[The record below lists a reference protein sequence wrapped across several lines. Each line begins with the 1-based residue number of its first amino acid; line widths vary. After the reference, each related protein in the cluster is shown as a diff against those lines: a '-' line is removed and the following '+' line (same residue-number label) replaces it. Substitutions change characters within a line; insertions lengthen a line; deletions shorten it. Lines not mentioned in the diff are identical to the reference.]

1 MAAFTPPIPAMM
13 AAMPLSTRAAAVIV
27 ASWNGRHLLPSC
39 LDALLAQ
46 DAPGWAVEI
55 VVVDNGS
62 TDGTAAF
69 LADAYPQ
76 VRVIALASNL
86 GFGAA
91 VNRGIIET
99 TAPFVVLV
107 NNDAVCE
114 PGFVAALLAPFDS
127 PDADQLGA
135 VTARIILADRY
146 REASATD
153 GGGLLGLDGRRWVPA
168 ADGVELLNSTGNEV
182 TVSGNGRDRSWLSPV
197 DSPAPLADV
206 FGFCGGAAALRRSAL
221 DRVGTFDETLFL
233 YYEDTDLSW
242 RLRRHGWQI
251 AYAHD
256 AVVRHRHAASSG
268 VDSEFF
274 IRHNDRNRVVV
285 ALRNAP
291 LPVVVRAV
299 VHTAGRAAR
308 DVVRGRNVRRHLET
322 ARYLAVRLPGIWRER
337 RGLNKAA
344 TIARRDVARYLIED
358 TVGA

>member
-1 MAAFTPPIPAMM
+1 MAASSSPISVKTA
-13 AAMPLSTRAAAVIV
+13 TVIV

-76 VRVIALASNL
+76 VRMIALASNL

-114 PGFVAALLAPFDS
+114 PGFVAALLAPFDN

-146 REASATD
+146 READAAD
-153 GGGLLGLDGRRWVPA
+153 RGGLVGVDGRRWVPA

-197 DSPAPLADV
+197 DSPAPVADV
-206 FGFCGGAAALRRSAL
+206 FGFCGGAAALRRAAL
-221 DRVGTFDETLFL
+221 DRVGTFDEGLFL

-291 LPVVVRAV
+291 LAVVLQAI

-308 DVVRGRNVRRHLET
+308 DVVRGRNVRRHLQT
-322 ARYLAVRLPGIWRER
+322 ARYLAVRLPGVWRER
-337 RGLNKAA
+337 LALNKTA
-344 TIARRDVARYLIED
+344 TIARRAVARYLVDDPHQEKPA
-358 TVGA
+358 G

>member
-1 MAAFTPPIPAMM
+1 MAARSPSP
-13 AAMPLSTRAAAVIV
+13 SDRSVAVIV
-27 ASWNGRHLLPSC
+27 ASWNGRHLLAEC

-46 DAPGWAVEI
+46 DAPGWTVEI

-69 LADAYPQ
+69 LAEGYPR
-76 VRVIALASNL
+76 VRVISLASNL

-91 VNRGIIET
+91 VNRGIIAT

-114 PGFVAALLAPFDS
+114 PGFVAALLAPFEG

-146 REASATD
+146 HEAGAAD
-153 GGGLLGLDGRRWVPA
+153 GGGLVGLDGRRWVPA
-168 ADGVELLNSTGNEV
+168 AEGVELLNSTGNEV

-197 DSPAPLADV
+197 DSPAPPVDV
-206 FGFCGGAAALRRSAL
+206 FGFCGGAAALRRVAL
-221 DRVGTFDETLFL
+221 SRAGTFDEGLFL

-285 ALRNAP
+285 AVRNAP
-291 LPVVVRAV
+291 LAV
-299 VHTAGRAAR
+299 
-308 DVVRGRNVRRHLET
+308 
-322 ARYLAVRLPGIWRER
+322 
-337 RGLNKAA
+337 
-344 TIARRDVARYLIED
+344 
-358 TVGA
+358 